1 MNIRHSFVDKTTVDW
16 LLEPENPSVRFLT
29 LTELL
34 GKPVSDPEVSAARSD
49 IMTKGTVPEIL
60 KHQKE
65 EGFWGTGKDFY
76 TAKYKGTVW
85 QLMILAE
92 LEADGNNE
100 AIRKACEFILSHSRD
115 RESGG
120 FSYQESVKTGGGRHS
135 GVIPCLTGN
144 VLWFLLKFGYF
155 DNPRIEKTI
164 AFVNTFQRFD
174 DGEDAAPAGWPY
186 EPYEMCWGRHTCHM
200 GVVKVLKALA
210 LIPQDRRSAETR
222 QTIKRATE
230 FLLIHHIF
238 KKSHNLFQK
247 AKPGWLKLGFPLMYQ
262 TDILEILLI
271 LTGLMYKDSRM
282 QEAVEILISKRNDN
296 GRWVLEN
303 SFNGRM
309 ITDIEEKG
317 KESKWITLNA
327 LRVLKAFA
335 E

>member
-1 MNIRHSFVDKTTVDW
+1 MTR
-16 LLEPENPSVRFLT
+16 
-29 LTELL
+29 
-34 GKPVSDPEVSAARSD
+34 GPVPV
-49 IMTKGTVPEIL
+49 IL
-60 KHQKE
+60 KHQSE
-65 EGFWGTGKDFY
+65 EGYWGKGKDFY
-76 TAKYKGTVW
+76 TSKYKGTVW

-92 LEADGNNE
+92 LEADGEND
-100 AIRKACEFILSHSRD
+100 AFRKACEFIFSHSQD

-120 FSYQESVKTGGGRHS
+120 ISYQGSVKTGGGRHS

-144 VLWFLLKFGYF
+144 ILWSLLKFGYL
-155 DNPRIEKTI
+155 DDPRVEKTI

-174 DGEDAAPAGWPY
+174 DGEGVAPTGWPY
-186 EPYEMCWGRHTCHM
+186 EPFEICWGRHTCHM

-210 LIPQDRRSAETR
+210 QIPPEKRTAETQ
-222 QTIKRATE
+222 QTIERAAE

-238 KKSHNLFQK
+238 KKSHNLSQK

-271 LTGLMYKDSRM
+271 LTKLGYNDQRM
-282 QEAVEILISKRNDN
+282 QDAVDILISKRNTN
-296 GRWVLEN
+296 GKWLLEN

-327 LRVLKAFA
+327 LRVLKAYTI
-335 E
+335 